1 MRGRNWDRREMLR
14 LGAGLL
20 ALSAT
25 GRAQAEGSP
34 ADDPKLRFVDLP
46 PLLLPGKEKFA
57 FIRISLRLVVR
68 KTEKIVEEN
77 GLVLAYKPRII
88 GLLTEDL
95 PEYDRLSRSS
105 DPTDLT
111 ALKTHVRELSNSII
125 GKPIIEDVLILSFLT
140 G

>member
-1 MRGRNWDRREMLR
+1 MRGRVWDRRALLG
-14 LGAGLL
+14 LGAGMM
-20 ALSAT
+20 ALSMT
-25 GRAQAEGSP
+25 GPVRAEGNP

-57 FIRISLRLVVR
+57 FIRLSLRLVVR
-68 KTEKIVEEN
+68 KTEQIVEEN

-95 PEYDRLSRSS
+95 PEYDRLSRTSS
-105 DPTDLT
+105 PSDLT
-111 ALKTHVRELSNSII
+111 DVKTHVRDLSNGII
-125 GKPIIEDVLILSFLT
+125 GKPVIEDVLILSFLT